1 MKEENSRVEE
11 APELVQGYLER
22 IGQGKLLSPRQEV
35 NLARR
40 AHSGDELARRTL
52 IERNLRLVVSVAKKY
67 RGMGLPFADLIQEGN
82 LGLIRAVERFDPE
95 RGYRFST
102 YATWWIRQS
111 VGRALSDKGRT
122 IRLPVH
128 AGDRVRKVGGAVAA
142 LSLELG
148 REPTDEELARRLGWS
163 AEQVQETKN
172 ITPEP
177 GSLDKTVLSQDESSR
192 LGDFIV
198 DESSSEGVEEVM
210 ARMEKERLREAI
222 GCLPHKSRYVLV
234 RRYGLD
240 EQDPVTLAE
249 LANELQLS
257 RERVRQLQR
266 EAEKLL
272 RSDAKR
278 TSRGSARTVA

>member
-1 MKEENSRVEE
+1 
-11 APELVQGYLER
+11 
-22 IGQGKLLSPRQEV
+22 
-35 NLARR
+35 
-40 AHSGDELARRTL
+40 
-52 IERNLRLVVSVAKKY
+52 
-67 RGMGLPFADLIQEGN
+67 
-82 LGLIRAVERFDPE
+82 LIRAVERFDPD

-163 AEQVQETKN
+163 AEQVREAKN

-177 GSLDKTVLSQDESSR
+177 GSLDKPALAQDESSS

-210 ARMEKERLREAI
+210 ARMEKERLWEAI

-272 RSDAKR
+272 RSDAER
-278 TSRGSARTVA
+278 TSRDSARTVA